1 MRVGVA
7 SAIVATLVLSVTTAT
22 AAPRGGPVARAEV
35 QGVSGPLKADLLRAM
50 GEERGPPANR
60 IDARRRARLAADNAT
75 ALLRSEGYYD
85 AAVEPDVSASDKP
98 QAVVRIDLGPRT
110 VFGETKVAYTGA
122 PPDSLAVAAAHDAV
136 ALKPGSP
143 ARAVD
148 VLAAQGRVVAAL
160 QSRGYADAKSQALA
174 PVVDHAT
181 RTMTA
186 TIKIDAGPLVHMDG
200 IRFETKGHTDPRFV
214 KPLVPWRSGDVY
226 RPQDIA
232 ELQRRLTDT
241 GVYDA
246 VTVALSSTPDADGD
260 RPVLVS
266 VADRTKHSFSFG
278 AGYSTTEGPD
288 LDTTYSIYN
297 VFNRADTLTYLA
309 RAQEIDSR
317 IGVTLSFPD
326 FWNPSQTLSVGPDIF
341 RDVTN
346 AYTSTGA
353 EFVTNLTQRYG
364 KVSFFTR
371 GISFVASR
379 VDDKELGSIDIF
391 AIRPLG
397 EFSWDNTDNPLNAH
411 RGWKAEVKAEPI
423 GIFGDKTDP
432 TRIVSGSAQFYLK
445 VQTQESVYFP
455 VLQDTTFAARLHVG
469 SIIGGEIPEVPAS
482 DRFFAG
488 GGGSVRGYEYQNVGP
503 HYPDNTPQGG
513 LSLVETSFELRRDD
527 IFHNIGGVLF
537 LDSGV
542 VGAQDTPS
550 FTHIASSLGV
560 GVRYDLG
567 FAPLRA
573 DFAFPINRLSAASQS
588 PIQVYL
594 SIGQSF

>member
-1 MRVGVA
+1 L
-7 SAIVATLVLSVTTAT
+7 VATLGASVTSTH

-35 QGVSGPLKADLLRAM
+35 QGVTGPLKADILRAI
-50 GEERGPPANR
+50 GEERGAPANR

-85 AAVEPDVSASDKP
+85 ATVEPDISASDKP
-98 QAVVRIDLGPRT
+98 EPIVRIDLGTRT
-110 VFGETKVAYTGA
+110 VFAVSQVTWTGA
-122 PPDSLAVAAAHDAV
+122 APDDLAAAAARDAM
-136 ALKPGSP
+136 ALKTGAP
-143 ARAVD
+143 ARAVE

-160 QSRGYADAKSQALA
+160 QKRGYADAKSDPLA
-174 PVVDHAT
+174 PIVDHASK
-181 RTMTA
+181 TMTA
-186 TIKIDAGPLVHMDG
+186 TIKVEAGPLVHMDG

-214 KPLVPWRSGDVY
+214 KPLVPWKSGQVY
-226 RPQDIA
+226 TPNDIA

-246 VTVALSSTPDADGD
+246 VTVALSPTANADGL
-260 RPVLVS
+260 RPVVVS
-266 VADRTKHSFSFG
+266 VADRTRHSFSFG

-288 LDTTYSIYN
+288 LDSTYSIYN
-297 VFNRADTLTYLA
+297 ILHHADTLTYLA
-309 RAQEIDSR
+309 RAQKIDSR

-326 FWNPSQTLSVGPDIF
+326 FWSPSQTLSVGPDIF
-341 RDVTN
+341 RAETN

-353 EFVTNLTQRYG
+353 EFVANLTQRYG

-397 EFSWDNTDNPLNAH
+397 EFSWDHTDNPLDSH

-423 GIFGDKTDP
+423 GVFGDETL
-432 TRIVSGSAQFYLK
+432 FYLK
-445 VQTQESVYFP
+445 LQTQESAYFP
-455 VLQDTTFAARLHVG
+455 ITPNTSFAARLHVG
-469 SIIGGEIPEVPAS
+469 SIVGGEIPEVPAS

-488 GGGSVRGYEYQNVGP
+488 GGGSVRGYQYQNVGP
-503 HYPDNTPQGG
+503 HYADNTPQGG
-513 LSLVETSFELRRDD
+513 LSLVETSFELRRDN
-527 IFHNIGGVLF
+527 IWNNIGGVMF

-550 FTHIASSLGV
+550 FTHIASSVGV

-573 DFAFPINRLSAASQS
+573 DFAFPINKLSAASQP

-594 SIGQSF
+594 SIGQAF